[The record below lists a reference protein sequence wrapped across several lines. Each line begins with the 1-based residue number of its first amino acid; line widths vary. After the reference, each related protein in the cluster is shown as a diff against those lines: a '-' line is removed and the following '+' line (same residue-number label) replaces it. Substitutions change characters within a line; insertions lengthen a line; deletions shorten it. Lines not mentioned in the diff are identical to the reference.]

1 MNHHLLLIL
10 HLIAATVWVGGHL
23 YAAICVLP
31 TVLKNRDP
39 RALLKFEKSFSRA
52 GLPALLLL
60 VITGVWMALQFGV
73 QWQHWFS
80 FSNPVERVVS
90 FKLLLLLFTL
100 LLALSAQTRVIPAL
114 KDRPGRL
121 PEMAVH
127 LILVTLAGVAM
138 LVLGSFVRYGGL

>member
-1 MNHHLLLIL
+1 MNHHLLLII
-10 HLIAATVWVGGHL
+10 HLIAAAIWVGGHL

-39 RALLKFEKSFSRA
+39 RRLLEFEKNFSRA
-52 GLPALLLL
+52 GLPALLFL
-60 VITGVWMALQFGV
+60 VISGIWMALQFGV
-73 QWQHWFS
+73 RWQHWFS
-80 FSNPVERVVS
+80 FSNPVERTIS

-100 LLALSAQTRVIPAL
+100 LLAINAQTRVIPAL
-114 KDRPGRL
+114 KKRPDRL

-138 LVLGSFVRYGGL
+138 LVLGSFIRYGGL